1 MVSIGTFVVFWFVAV
16 ALLWR
21 RMHLPGQGATSPGRW
36 ANELLHLFAMIGFSL
51 GFVLVWCLPEY
62 NLVDGVEGKW

>member
-21 RMHLPGQGATSPGRW
+21 RMHLPGGVTGPVRW
-36 ANELLHLFAMIGFSL
+36 ANQLLHLFAMIGFSL
-51 GFVLVWCLPEY
+51 GFVLVWCLPAY
-62 NLVDGVEGKW
+62 NIVDGVEGKW